1 MKHRKKIKVPY
12 TIIPVDPSLLRKYHK
27 HTSEGAAPYITGV
40 MDYTLAEI
48 IELAGKLDQDQSN
61 NNVISS
67 STIRSAIRKD
77 KELYALF
84 KSFY

>member
-1 MKHRKKIKVPY
+1 
-12 TIIPVDPSLLRKYHK
+12 
-27 HTSEGAAPYITGV
+27 